1 MPDAHHLLLF
11 LAAGLV
17 LNLTPG
23 PDVMFIVAN
32 AVRAGVRAGVAAA
45 LGIAAGCLVHVAAA
59 ALGVSALLAASA
71 TAFALLKWVGAVYL
85 VWVGVQM
92 LRAAWRAGGAQDT
105 SEAIAASAG
114 GTGARGT
121 FYAKNMAAASA
132 VPTPPVALAA
142 VLRRG
147 FLTNVLNPKVA
158 LFFLAFVPQFIAPG
172 TAHAGAVFLLL
183 GLLFT
188 VNGLL
193 VCLGWAWVAA
203 WAARRAGALQRA
215 LRWLDGVAGGL
226 FILFGVKLAFTQ
238 APGAR

>member
-11 LAAGLV
+11 IAAGVL

-32 AVRAGVRAGVAAA
+32 AVRAGARAGVAAA

-59 ALGVSALLAASA
+59 ALGVSALLAASSA
-71 TAFALLKWVGAVYL
+71 AFGVLKWAGAIYL

-92 LRAAWRAGGAQDT
+92 LRSALRHDA
-105 SEAIAASAG
+105 SINIAARADKVSAG
-114 GTGARGT
+114 GRFDAQ
-121 FYAKNMAAASA
+121 
-132 VPTPPVALAA
+132 TPLAA
-142 VLRRG
+142 VFRRG

-172 TAHAGAVFLLL
+172 TARPAWVFLAL

-193 VCLGWAWVAA
+193 VCVGWALAAA

-215 LRWLDGVAGGL
+215 TRWLDGVAGGL
-226 FILFGVKLAFTQ
+226 FVVFGVKLALTD